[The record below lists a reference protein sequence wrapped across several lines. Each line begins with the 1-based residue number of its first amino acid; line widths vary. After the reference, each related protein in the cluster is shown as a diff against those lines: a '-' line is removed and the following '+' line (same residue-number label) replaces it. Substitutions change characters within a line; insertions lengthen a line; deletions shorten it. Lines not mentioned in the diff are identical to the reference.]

1 VKHKPSGVKPLR
13 TGKPSQTGSATQ
25 SAIIGLGIPGVLFG
39 QGLALMP
46 FSFRAC
52 ILFLS
57 IAVLLACGVLVQI
70 FHGQPKKISA
80 GVISGLAV
88 LGVTLWIILV
98 PAPVRGVL
106 FSNPGNYT
114 EGTDVYGVK
123 WKAKFSELGIVL
135 SNDGDKDYTN
145 LDILLRVGPDL
156 GFETGGIAPGINQC
170 SFGVERPE
178 GWLDL
183 RISSTDK
190 NKPWSAP
197 LLAPTSG
204 SLYRIRCPTLV
215 SNSKIEARIAI
226 VSRND
231 QHVEPQWVAMSV
243 DFEAS
248 FRHRHWF
255 FPQCFKGSCGEI
267 PETIFDRR

>member
-1 VKHKPSGVKPLR
+1 MKGREADPLWAVPSRRRWLTLLKPSTVAAR
-13 TGKPSQTGSATQ
+13 HAR
-25 SAIIGLGIPGVLFG
+25 AIPQAFAARDRHRRLNY
-39 QGLALMP
+39 
-46 FSFRAC
+46 
-52 ILFLS
+52 
-57 IAVLLACGVLVQI
+57 
-70 FHGQPKKISA
+70 
-80 GVISGLAV
+80 
-88 LGVTLWIILV
+88 
-98 PAPVRGVL
+98 
-106 FSNPGNYT
+106 SNPL
-114 EGTDVYGVK
+114 K
-123 WKAKFSELGIVL
+123 S
-135 SNDGDKDYTN
+135 
-145 LDILLRVGPDL
+145 GPDL
-156 GFETGGIAPGINQC
+156 EFETGGIAPGINQC

-231 QHVEPQWVAMSV
+231 EHVEPQWPAMSV

-267 PETIFDRR
+267 PETIFGRR